1 MAAVFL
7 NIGMTFDVMDAS
19 PVIVREE
26 QMVPKTHEYLFSF
39 LDADLDRLEVYAQTY
54 LECLDGDREADQG
67 ALQRIFEEL
76 FALHP
81 FFRTCPANAAALIN
95 HCFASYIVSRWP
107 EDEDLQ
113 LAAMKKVYADRHL
126 EGTDIAEW
134 LDTAIRCENGRVFE
148 TLYQL
153 QKQMREWVFIA
164 LDNSNAALA
173 KLTGAQR
180 NAMYC
185 LLYGG
190 QYTPML
196 ETTVEKN
203 MRLPH
208 GLRQMSARLDFED
221 GFHDS
226 ILQGLE
232 QMRKDPAVTP
242 DHVMELIQAVAET
255 TEDSECHTYL
265 IAQLED
271 LLSYEIYGMT
281 QADIRIK
288 RCKNC
293 GRYFIVDKGNV
304 EYCDRIATGE
314 SKPCNEIGKVRTYE
328 QKIAKGGSAMALYRK
343 AYKTHFA
350 RIRTGAMTKEQF
362 DIWKGEA
369 TVKRLFV
376 ESGDMSLDEYAVW
389 LKK

>member
-26 QMVPKTHEYLFSF
+26 QMVPKTHEYLFYF
-39 LDADLDRLEVYAQTY
+39 LDAALDRLEAYAQTY
-54 LECLDGDREADQG
+54 VECMDGGKEADQG
-67 ALQRIFEEL
+67 AVQRMFEEL

-81 FFRTCPANAAALIN
+81 FFRTCPANAAALMN
-95 HCFASYIVSRWP
+95 HCFASHIVSRWP
-107 EDEDLQ
+107 EDEAMQ
-113 LAAMKKVYADRHL
+113 LTAMKKMYVDRYL

-134 LDTAIRCENGRVFE
+134 LDTAARNEGSRIFD
-148 TLYQL
+148 TLHQL
-153 QKQMREWVFIA
+153 QDRIQKWVFIA
-164 LDNSNAALA
+164 LDNSNSELA

-190 QYTPML
+190 QYTPLL
-196 ETTVEKN
+196 ETRVEKN

-221 GFHDS
+221 GFQDG

-232 QMRKDPAVTP
+232 QMRKDPSVTP
-242 DHVMELIQAVAET
+242 DKVMELIQAVAET
-255 TEDSECHTYL
+255 AEDSECHTYV
-265 IAQLED
+265 ITQLED

-281 QADIRIK
+281 QADMRIK
-288 RCKNC
+288 RCKYC

-304 EYCDRIATGE
+304 EYCDRITPGE
-314 SKPCNEIGKVRTYE
+314 TKPCNEIGKMRTYE

-376 ESGDMSLDEYAVW
+376 ESGDMSLDEYAIW